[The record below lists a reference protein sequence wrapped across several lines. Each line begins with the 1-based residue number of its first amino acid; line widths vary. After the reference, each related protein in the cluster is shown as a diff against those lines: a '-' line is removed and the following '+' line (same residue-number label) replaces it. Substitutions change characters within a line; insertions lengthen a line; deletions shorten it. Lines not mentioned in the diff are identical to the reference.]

1 MREPIDW
8 RQAIRQKLLGTAV
21 QWSFVRAV
29 GGVSIV
35 RASGGALLFLS
46 QLLLAAWMGA
56 EAFGIYSFAWAC
68 VAILGTL
75 AGLGMPGTSVRF
87 IARYNAEGDP
97 SRLRGLLRFCRVNTL
112 LAAMLT
118 TSLAMAVVAA
128 FPDES
133 HYSDALYLSFLAIP
147 ALAFLNLDAAF
158 ARGFNWMT
166 RSAIAEQIARP
177 AILILFG
184 ALVVVFVTDP
194 GAGYFVAACVMA
206 YVLAGL
212 VQHFWVRRAV
222 GARVPPGERRAE
234 HSEWLA
240 MSTGMLLLN
249 GSQTVRMNI
258 DPLLVGVM
266 LQPADV
272 AIYTAAMRI
281 ATLVSFVM
289 MVAGV
294 VAQPRISAL
303 YTLRSDGDLSRFLAA
318 TTRGVFLVSL
328 AIGLLLALAGRP
340 ILALFGPEFVAGYPV
355 LLVLVA
361 AHVLVASMGPL
372 TSALVMTG
380 RQAWAA
386 SIHAAALPVSAVF
399 SVVLMSQL
407 GLIGA
412 ALATAASLI
421 LTQLVLHLLMRRL
434 RTAEA
439 AV

>member
-1 MREPIDW
+1 M
-8 RQAIRQKLLGTAV
+8 
-21 QWSFVRAV
+21 
-29 GGVSIV
+29 
-35 RASGGALLFLS
+35 LFLS

-56 EAFGIYSFAWAC
+56 EDFGIYSFAWAC

-87 IARYNAEGDP
+87 IAKYDAEGDP

-112 LAAMLT
+112 LAAMIT
-118 TSLAMAVVAA
+118 TLLAMAVVAA
-128 FPDES
+128 FPGES
-133 HYSDALYLSFLAIP
+133 RYSDALCLSFLAIP
-147 ALAFLNLDAAF
+147 FLAFLNLDAAF

-177 AILILFG
+177 AILILLG
-184 ALVVVFVTDP
+184 CLVVVFVTDP
-194 GAGYFVAACVMA
+194 EAGHFVVACVVA
-206 YVLAGL
+206 YVIAWL

-222 GARVPPGERRAE
+222 GARVMPGERRVE
-234 HSEWLA
+234 RSEWLA
-240 MSTGMLLLN
+240 MSAGMLLLN
-249 GSQTVRMNI
+249 GSQTIRLNT

-272 AIYTAAMRI
+272 AIYTAAMRT

-303 YTLRSDGDLSRFLAA
+303 HALRSDRELSRFLTA

-328 AIGLLLALAGRP
+328 AIGLLLAVAGRS

-361 AHVLVASMGPL
+361 AHVLAASMGPL

-386 SIHAAALPVSAVF
+386 AIHAAALPVSAVL
-399 SVVLMSQL
+399 SVALIALL

-412 ALATAASLI
+412 ALAAAASLI
-421 LTQLVLHLLMRRL
+421 LTQVVLYLLVRRF
-434 RTAEA
+434 RG
-439 AV
+439 VR

>member
-8 RQAIRQKLLGTAV
+8 RQAVRQRLLGTAV
-21 QWSFVRAV
+21 HWSFVRAV

-35 RASGGALLFLS
+35 RASGGALLFVS
-46 QLLLAAWMGA
+46 QLLLASWMGA
-56 EAFGIYSFAWAC
+56 EDFGIYSFAWAC

-87 IARYNAEGDP
+87 IAKYGAEGDP
-97 SRLRGLLRFCRVNTL
+97 SRLRGLLRFCRANTL
-112 LAAMLT
+112 LAGMIT
-118 TSLAMAVVAA
+118 TSLAMAVIVV
-128 FPDES
+128 FPGES
-133 HYSDALYLSFLAIP
+133 RYAGALCLSFLAIP
-147 ALAFLNLDAAF
+147 ALAFLNLDAAI

-166 RSAIAEQIARP
+166 WSAIAEQIARP
-177 AILILFG
+177 AILILLG

-194 GAGYFVAACVMA
+194 WAGHFVVACVVA
-206 YVLAGL
+206 YVLAAL
-212 VQHFWVRRAV
+212 VQHLCVRRAV
-222 GARVPPGERRAE
+222 EARVAPGERRAE
-234 HSEWLA
+234 PSEWLA
-240 MSTGMLLLN
+240 MSAGMLLLN
-249 GSQTVRMNI
+249 GSQTIRMNT

-272 AIYTAAMRI
+272 AIYTAALRT

-294 VAQPRISAL
+294 VAQPRIAAL
-303 YTLRSDGDLSRFLAA
+303 HTMQSNRELSTFLSA

-328 AIGLLLALAGRP
+328 VIGLLLAVAGRP

-361 AHVLVASMGPL
+361 AHVLAAYMGPL

-386 SIHAAALPVSAVF
+386 YTHAAALPVN
-399 SVVLMSQL
+399 VVLSVILISLL

-412 ALATAASLI
+412 ALAAAASLI
-421 LTQLVLHLLMRRL
+421 LTQFVLYLLVRRL
-434 RTAEA
+434 RG
-439 AV
+439 VG

>member
-8 RQAIRQKLLGTAV
+8 RQAVRQRLHGTAV
-21 QWSFVRAV
+21 HWSFVRAV

-35 RASGGALLFLS
+35 RASGGALLFVS
-46 QLLLAAWMGA
+46 QLLLASWMGA
-56 EAFGIYSFAWAC
+56 EDFGIYSFAWAC

-75 AGLGMPGTSVRF
+75 AGLGMPGTGVRF
-87 IARYNAEGDP
+87 IAKYEAEGDP
-97 SRLRGLLRFCRVNTL
+97 GRLRGLLRFCRVNTL
-112 LAAMLT
+112 LAAMIT
-118 TSLAMAVVAA
+118 TSIAMAVIAV
-128 FPDES
+128 FPGES
-133 HYSDALYLSFLAIP
+133 RYSDALCLSFLAIP

-166 RSAIAEQIARP
+166 ASAIAEQIARP
-177 AILILFG
+177 TILILLG
-184 ALVVVFVTDP
+184 ALVAVLVTDT
-194 GAGYFVAACVMA
+194 GARHFVVACVVA

-212 VQHFWVRRAV
+212 VQHLCVRRAV
-222 GARVPPGERRAE
+222 DARVLPGERRTE
-234 HSEWLA
+234 PSEWLA
-240 MSTGMLLLN
+240 MSAGMLLLN
-249 GSQTVRMNI
+249 GSQTIRLNT

-272 AIYTAAMRI
+272 AIYTAAMRT

-303 YTLRSDGDLSRFLAA
+303 HALQSNKELSGFLSA

-328 AIGLLLALAGRP
+328 VIGLLLAASGRP

-355 LLVLVA
+355 LLVLIA
-361 AHVLVASMGPL
+361 AHVMAAAMGPL

-380 RQAWAA
+380 QQTWAA
-386 SIHAAALPVSAVF
+386 SIHAAALPVSAIL
-399 SVVLMSQL
+399 SVVLISSF

-412 ALATAASLI
+412 ALATATSLI
-421 LTQLVLHLLMRRL
+421 LTQLVLYLLVRRL
-434 RTAEA
+434 RGVA
-439 AV
+439 